1 MTNFTS
7 RLSHL
12 MAPVLALLFSA
23 ATVAAQTLSSPIAAP
38 APGAATFANRGV
50 PGGVSATA
58 PGGASTTAP
67 GALGSGAGYH
77 SPNSAFAPL
86 PARADV
92 VPWTVLADIKV
103 KTEKN
108 KVVPVFNSS
117 QLALSQKSQRIQGF
131 MMPLEPGERQ
141 KHFLLTSVPMSCSFC
156 LPGGPES
163 MVEVRTKTP
172 VKFTLEP
179 IAIEGRFAVLPD
191 DAYGLFY
198 RLTDAVSV
206 K

>member
-1 MTNFTS
+1 M
-7 RLSHL
+7 
-12 MAPVLALLFSA
+12 
-23 ATVAAQTLSSPIAAP
+23 
-38 APGAATFANRGV
+38 
-50 PGGVSATA
+50 
-58 PGGASTTAP
+58 
-67 GALGSGAGYH
+67 GSGAGYH

-86 PARADV
+86 PPRNDV
-92 VPWTVLADIKV
+92 IPWTVLADIKV

-141 KHFLLTSVPMSCSFC
+141 RHFLLTSVPMSCSFC

-172 VKFTLEP
+172 VKFTFDP
-179 IAIEGRFAVLPD
+179 VAIEGKFAVLPD